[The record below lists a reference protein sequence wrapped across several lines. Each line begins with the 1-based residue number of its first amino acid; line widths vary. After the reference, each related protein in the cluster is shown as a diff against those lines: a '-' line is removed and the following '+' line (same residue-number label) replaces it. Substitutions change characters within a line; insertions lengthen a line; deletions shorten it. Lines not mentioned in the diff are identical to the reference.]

1 MTKAA
6 NIILFGLLVLLL
18 INGARLTFFPNSACN
33 LVWSNQMPTIRESVM
48 EFHAEQAERLND
60 GTE

>member
-6 NIILFGLLVLLL
+6 NIILLGLLVLLL
-18 INGARLTFFPNSACN
+18 VNGARLTFFPNNACN
-33 LVWSNQMPTIRESVM
+33 LVRSNQMPTIRESVM
-48 EFHAEQAERLND
+48 EFHAEQAERLGD

>member
-18 INGARLTFFPNSACN
+18 INGIRLTFFPLNACN
-33 LVWSNQMPTIRESVM
+33 LVRHNQIPTIRESVM
-48 EFHAEQAERLND
+48 EFHAEQAERL
-60 GTE
+60 GKE